1 MDSGFW
7 DDQGWFTDWVVC
19 RCRTYW
25 GLLFNNAA
33 SSLWE
38 WRREDVSPSQCSQ
51 MVYVSLQ
58 SHTYTPCTHVPFW
71 STWTCSVGLFSHVGV
86 GFRGCQKILGVSS
99 DLRHVFDLFSP
110 TPLPET
116 WWSELF
122 LLLFQ
127 RGDRWVSNSE
137 KHVFLHQIPDVVR
150 TTQAGLR
157 QYGLSGDKQDLRLF
171 WQGNFSKQFESSLG
185 GDKQWNVEGYPSVD
199 CLGLLG
205 TVTNML
211 LRPEFCAVVK

>member
-7 DDQGWFTDWVVC
+7 DDQGGFKDWVVC

-25 GLLFNNAA
+25 GLVLNNAA

-38 WRREDVSPSQCSQ
+38 WWKEDVFPSQCSQ

-58 SHTYTPCTHVPFW
+58 SHTYIPYTHVPFW
-71 STWTCSVGLFSHVGV
+71 STWTCSAGLFSHFGV
-86 GFRGCQKILGVSS
+86 GFRSCSKILGVSS

-110 TPLPET
+110 ALLPET

-137 KHVFLHQIPDVVR
+137 KHVFLHQISDVVR
-150 TTQAGLR
+150 TTQAGPR
-157 QYGLSGDKQDLRLF
+157 QNGLSGDKQDLRLF
-171 WQGNFSKQFESSLG
+171 WQGNFSKRFESSLG
-185 GDKQWNVEGYPSVD
+185 GDKHWNAEDYPSVD
-199 CLGLLG
+199 CLGLLV
-205 TVTNML
+205 TVKNSSWSQN
-211 LRPEFCAVVK
+211 FVH